1 MYMLSNGRYNMSI
14 TWELGAAS
22 KVVSRHT
29 ASMLASK
36 LIQLSDLYPYL
47 QLLSRHMQG
56 QVILSIMQTACLPM
70 FTKGYITAR
79 RPSCVG
85 PFWCL
90 SRAISMVNNKIHGQ
104 CRRKSLAQVRTSI
117 KNQNSVAMEKSQG
130 IKRIL
135 FVLKCLR

>member
-1 MYMLSNGRYNMSI
+1 MGAGHSFQDCIYLGRH
-14 TWELGAAS
+14 A
-22 KVVSRHT
+22 

-36 LIQLSDLYPYL
+36 LIQLSGLYPYL

-56 QVILSIMQTACLPM
+56 QVILSIIQTGCLLM
-70 FTKGYITAR
+70 FTKGYIIAR
-79 RPSCVG
+79 HPSCVG

-104 CRRKSLAQVRTSI
+104 CRRTSVAQVASI
-117 KNQNSVAMEKSQG
+117 KNQNSVTIGKSRDF
-130 IKRIL
+130 KRFS